1 MLLVFQ
7 IFKMACGERFRRGEE
22 KRILS
27 NDDILDLVY
36 LKRVDP
42 TEYKQVLKD
51 IAEILRDIEE
61 IREEVNSE
69 KEYIINFELLKNAKE
84 KGFCLCDAK
93 KKEDGSNICPCVDF
107 LKKGACKCGV
117 FT

>member
-1 MLLVFQ
+1 MVCGAR
-7 IFKMACGERFRRGEE
+7 FKKTDE

-42 TEYKQVLKD
+42 IEYNQVLRD
-51 IAEILRDIEE
+51 IAEILRDVEE
-61 IREEVNSE
+61 VREEVNSG
-69 KEYIINFELLKNAKE
+69 KKYRINFAELKKAKE

-93 KKEDGSNICPCVDF
+93 KKEDGSNICPCIDF
-107 LKKGACKCGV
+107 LKKGVCKCGV

>member
-1 MLLVFQ
+1 
-7 IFKMACGERFRRGEE
+7 MACGERFRRGEE

-51 IAEILRDIEE
+51 IAEILRDVEE
-61 IREEVNSE
+61 VREEVNSG
-69 KEYIINFELLKNAKE
+69 KKYRINFEELKNVKE

-93 KKEDGSNICPCVDF
+93 KKEDGSNICPCIDF
-107 LKKGACKCGV
+107 LEKGVCKCGV
-117 FT
+117 FE